1 MNDEPVLPYA
11 GTSGWSGSDTS
22 LDRVLH
28 EDSTGITSARQAY
41 VMNFVRLAGYHG
53 VTSKELRE
61 RSEWH
66 HGQASG
72 ALSVL
77 HKVGRLARLHSAE
90 ARRDRCAVYV
100 TPDYING
107 RQTVAQGRRTKYDAG
122 DVLVWVNRLALA
134 GHKEA
139 SDLLLEWTDESN

>member
-1 MNDEPVLPYA
+1 MSEPELPYA

-22 LDRVLH
+22 RDRALR
-28 EDSTGITSARQAY
+28 EDATGVTSARQAY
-41 VMNFVRLAGYHG
+41 VVNFVRLAGRHG

-61 RSEWH
+61 RSGWH

-77 HKVGRLARLHSAE
+77 HKAGRLARLHSAE
-90 ARRDRCAVYV
+90 ARRDRCAVYI
-100 TPDYING
+100 TPDHTNG
-107 RQTVAQGRRTKYDAG
+107 RQTVAQGRQTKYDAG

-134 GHKEA
+134 GHKAA
-139 SDLLLEWTDESN
+139 SDLLLEWTDEND